1 MAISTSST
9 DTLAAVL
16 CHAQVFNPRRWNTAV
31 SQSDFNQLLRTV
43 NLLFEELD
51 NSGVP
56 YLLVGG
62 IAMLTYVEGRNTE
75 DIDLILRRPDL
86 NNLKQMVI
94 AEENKDF
101 VRADYQGLQVD
112 LLLSQNALFEQVQQ
126 NYRTEIQWGNRRIP
140 CATPQGLVILKFYA
154 LPSLYRQ
161 GKFDRSALY
170 ETDILQLAY
179 NYNLALTSAIEVVD
193 PHLIASDRSEIREIA
208 RDIDQRRQRM
218 IRSQPSPHEN
228 QSEP

>member
-16 CHAQVFNPRRWNTAV
+16 CHAQVFDPKRWNTVV
-31 SQSDFNQLLRTV
+31 SQSDFNQLLKTV
-43 NLLFEELD
+43 DRLFEELD
-51 NSGVP
+51 SSGAP

-75 DIDLILRRPDL
+75 DIDLIMRRPDL
-86 NNLKQMVI
+86 PEQMVI
-94 AEENKDF
+94 AEESRDF
-101 VRADYQGLQVD
+101 VRADYHGLQVD
-112 LLLSQNALFEQVQQ
+112 LLLTQNALFEQVQQ
-126 NYRTEIQWGNRRIP
+126 NYRSEIQWGNRRIP

-161 GKFDRSALY
+161 GKFDRAALY

-179 NYNLALTSAIEVVD
+179 RYNPSLEDAIQVVD

-208 RDIDQRRQRM
+208 RDIEQRRQRM
-218 IRSQPSPHEN
+218 ERAQSSPPS
-228 QSEP
+228 SS

>member
-9 DTLAAVL
+9 HTLAAVL
-16 CHAQVFNPRRWNTAV
+16 CHAQVFNPRQWNTIV
-31 SQSDFNQLLRTV
+31 SQADFNQLLRTV
-43 NLLFEELD
+43 DRLFEELD
-51 NSGVP
+51 SSGAP

-75 DIDLILRRPDL
+75 DIDLIMRRPDL
-86 NNLKQMVI
+86 LALKQMII
-94 AEENKDF
+94 AEENRDF

-112 LLLSQNALFEQVQQ
+112 LLLTQNALFEQVQQ
-126 NYRTEIQWGNRRIP
+126 SYKTEIQWGNRRIP
-140 CATPQGLVILKFYA
+140 CATPEGLVILKFYA

-161 GKFDRSALY
+161 GKFDRAALY

-179 NYNLALTSAIEVVD
+179 NYSIALESTIAVVD

-208 RDIDQRRQRM
+208 RDIEQRRQRM
-218 IRSQPSPHEN
+218 IRAQASPPESQK
-228 QSEP
+228 

>member
-1 MAISTSST
+1 MAISTAST

-16 CHAQVFNPRRWNTAV
+16 CHAKVFNPRKWNIVV
-31 SQSDFNQLLRTV
+31 SQSDFNELLRTV
-43 NLLFEELD
+43 DRLFEELD
-51 NSGVP
+51 SSGFP
-56 YLLVGG
+56 YLLVDG

-75 DIDLILRRPDL
+75 DIDLIIRRPDL
-86 NNLKQMVI
+86 SNLEQMVI
-94 AEENKDF
+94 IEENRDF

-112 LLLSQNALFEQVQQ
+112 LLLTQNALFEQVQQ
-126 NYRTEIQWGNRRIP
+126 NYRTQIQWGNRHIP

-161 GKFDRSALY
+161 GKFDRAALY

-179 NYNLALTSAIEVVD
+179 NYNIALESAIAVVD

-208 RDIDQRRQRM
+208 RDIEQRRQRM
-218 IRSQPSPHEN
+218 IRAQPSPPEN
-228 QSEP
+228 QLDP

>member
-1 MAISTSST
+1 MAISASST

-43 NLLFEELD
+43 DRLFEELD

-75 DIDLILRRPDL
+75 DIDLIMRRPDL
-86 NNLKQMVI
+86 NNLQQMVI
-94 AEENKDF
+94 AEENRDF

-112 LLLSQNALFEQVQQ
+112 LLLSQNALFEHVQQ

-140 CATPQGLVILKFYA
+140 CATPVGLVILKFYA

-161 GKFDRSALY
+161 GKFDRAALY

-179 NYNLALTSAIEVVD
+179 NYSITLESALEVVD

-208 RDIDQRRQRM
+208 RDIEQRRQRM
-218 IRSQPSPHEN
+218 IRAQPSPPEN
-228 QSEP
+228 QLEP

>member
-9 DTLAAVL
+9 DTLATVL
-16 CHAQVFNPRRWNTAV
+16 CHAQVFNPRRWSTVV

-43 NLLFEELD
+43 DCLFEELD
-51 NSGVP
+51 SSGVS

-75 DIDLILRRPDL
+75 DIDLIMGRPDL
-86 NNLKQMVI
+86 LNLEQMVI
-94 AEENKDF
+94 AEENRDF

-112 LLLSQNALFEQVQQ
+112 LLLTQNALFEQVQQ

-140 CATPQGLVILKFYA
+140 CATPEGLVILKFYA

-161 GKFDRSALY
+161 GKFDRAALY
-170 ETDILQLAY
+170 ETDILQLVY
-179 NYNLALTSAIEVVD
+179 NYSIVLESAIEVVD
-193 PHLIASDRSEIREIA
+193 PHLIVSDRSEIREIA
-208 RDIDQRRQRM
+208 RDIEQRRQRM
-218 IRSQPSPHEN
+218 LRAQPSPPEN
-228 QSEP
+228 QLEP

>member
-1 MAISTSST
+1 MAIPTSST

-16 CHAQVFNPRRWNTAV
+16 CHAQVFNPRKWHTAV

-43 NLLFEELD
+43 DRLFEELD
-51 NSGVP
+51 SSGVP

-75 DIDLILRRPDL
+75 DIDLIMRRPDVS
-86 NNLKQMVI
+86 NLEQMVI
-94 AEENKDF
+94 TEENRDF
-101 VRADYQGLQVD
+101 VRADYQGLQID
-112 LLLSQNALFEQVQQ
+112 LLLTQNALFEQVQQ
-126 NYRTEIQWGNRRIP
+126 NYKTEIQWGNRCIP

-161 GKFDRSALY
+161 GKFDRAALY

-179 NYNLALTSAIEVVD
+179 NYNVALESAIVVVD
-193 PHLIASDRSEIREIA
+193 PHLIPSDRSEIREIA
-208 RDIDQRRQRM
+208 RDIEQRRQRM
-218 IRSQPSPHEN
+218 VRAQSSPPESS
-228 QSEP
+228 SEP